1 MFVVFVANWCGHCEH
16 LKPIWKK
23 MERALKKTKSSQKG
37 IIAMIY
43 SDYRDRV
50 NVSSN
55 CDGYPTIKMY
65 KNCKVSK
72 EWNGD
77 WTQKGVLENTVRSF
91 FSEKTKKIR
100 FKKKIIRKHK
110 TKRKYRKRRNKT
122 QKRRR

>member
-1 MFVVFVANWCGHCEH
+1 
-16 LKPIWKK
+16 
-23 MERALKKTKSSQKG
+23 
-37 IIAMIY
+37 
-43 SDYRDRV
+43 
-50 NVSSN
+50 
-55 CDGYPTIKMY
+55 MY
-65 KNCKVSK
+65 KNSKVLK